1 MRRKL
6 LIILAAFA
14 LAFSSF
20 ACTKKDDAKDPS
32 LQTEDTQKTD
42 ENKGEDKDESKD
54 EDQTEGQNPEMQNFV
69 NVDDNDKKEV
79 MDTLNFMANEEFA
92 TVHEKI
98 HEKSKEYQ
106 TEDVYELTQN
116 MFKDTGKLGEF
127 EALIKQDH
135 DDEEFGKVKFY
146 SGQVKGENQ
155 SLAFDLIV
163 TEDGE
168 LIDWRFFPMQDQEK
182 NKEKYANII
191 KEVEDLAT
199 LVENKDYAAIKPKLK
214 LMDMDEEAHKSFEA
228 QLAAVADKVS
238 NRKEMNILN
247 ITDRTAVSSL
257 KDLGITGKIINV
269 SAVALYEEGPEV
281 EYNLVYAEDGTLL
294 SIGIQPKEEN
304 PQMGLPQMP
313 EGNKTED
320 ENTDEKTDEN
330 TDGDEK

>member
-32 LQTEDTQKTD
+32 PQTEDTQKTD
-42 ENKGEDKDESKD
+42 ENKDENKDEN
-54 EDQTEGQNPEMQNFV
+54 QTEGQNPEMQNFV

-79 MDTLNFMANEEFA
+79 MDTLNFMANEEFT
-92 TVHEKI
+92 TVHEKM

-116 MFKDTGKLGEF
+116 IFKDTGKLGEF

-163 TEDGE
+163 TEDGQ

-182 NKEKYANII
+182 NKEKYAHLI
-191 KEVEDLAT
+191 KEVEDLAN

-214 LMDMDEEAHKSFEA
+214 LMEMDEEAHKGFEA

-269 SAVALYEEGPEV
+269 SAVALYEEGPAV

-294 SIGIQPKEEN
+294 SIGIQPKETN
-304 PQMGLPQMP
+304 PQPGFPQMP
-313 EGNKTED
+313 EGNKTD
-320 ENTDEKTDEN
+320 EEKADEKTDEN
-330 TDGDEK
+330 SDGDEK

>member
-20 ACTKKDDAKDPS
+20 ACTKKDDAKEAS
-32 LQTEDTQKTD
+32 TEIEENQKTD
-42 ENKGEDKDESKD
+42 ENKGEDQAEN
-54 EDQTEGQNPEMQNFV
+54 ENPMGGNFV

-79 MDTLNFMANEEFA
+79 MDTLNFMGNEEFA
-92 TVHEKI
+92 TVHEKM
-98 HEKSKEYQ
+98 HEKAKEYQ

-116 MFKDTGKLGEF
+116 VFKDTGKLSEL
-127 EALIKQDH
+127 EALVKQDH
-135 DDEEFGKVKFY
+135 EDEEFGKVKFY
-146 SGQVKGENQ
+146 SGQVKGEDQ
-155 SLAFDLIV
+155 SLAFDLIL
-163 TEDGE
+163 TEDGQ

-182 NKEKYANII
+182 NKEKYAHLI

-269 SAVALYEEGPEV
+269 AALAVYEEGPEV

-320 ENTDEKTDEN
+320 EKADEKTDEN

>member
-20 ACTKKDDAKDPS
+20 ACTKKDDVKDPS
-32 LQTEDTQKTD
+32 PQTEDTQKTD
-42 ENKGEDKDESKD
+42 EEKNEDKA
-54 EDQTEGQNPEMQNFV
+54 EGQDQEEATDQNFV

-92 TVHEKI
+92 TVHEKM
-98 HEKSKEYQ
+98 HEKSKDYQ

-116 MFKDTGKLGEF
+116 IFKDTGKLGEF

-155 SLAFDLIV
+155 SLAFDLIL
-163 TEDGE
+163 TEDGQ

-214 LMDMDEEAHKSFEA
+214 LMDMDEEAHKGFEA

-313 EGNKTED
+313 EGNKTEED
-320 ENTDEKTDEN
+320 TDKKTDEN

>member
-20 ACTKKDDAKDPS
+20 ACTKKDDAKDAP
-32 LQTEDTQKTD
+32 QTEDTQKTD
-42 ENKGEDKDESKD
+42 ENKEENNDENKG
-54 EDQTEGQNPEMQNFV
+54 EDQTEDQNPEMQNFV

-79 MDTLNFMANEEFA
+79 MDTLNFMADEEFA
-92 TVHEKI
+92 TVHEKM
-98 HEKSKEYQ
+98 HEKAKEYQ

-116 MFKDTGKLGEF
+116 MFKDTGKLGDF
-127 EALIKQDH
+127 EALVKQDH
-135 DDEEFGKVKFY
+135 EDEEFGKVKFY
-146 SGQVKGENQ
+146 SGQIKGDIQ
-155 SLAFDLIV
+155 SLAFDLIL
-163 TEDGE
+163 TEDGQ

-191 KEVEDLAT
+191 KEVEELANN
-199 LVENKDYAAIKPKLK
+199 VENKDYASIKPKLK
-214 LMDMDEEAHKSFEA
+214 LMDMDEEAHKGFEA
-228 QLAAVADKVS
+228 QLAAIADKVS
-238 NRKEMNILN
+238 NRQEMQILN
-247 ITDRTAVSSL
+247 ITDRTAVSGL
-257 KDLGITGKIINV
+257 KDLGIEGKIINV
-269 SAVALYEEGPEV
+269 AALALYEQGPDV

-313 EGNKTED
+313 EGNKTDE
-320 ENTDEKTDEN
+320 ENTDEKTDES

>member
-32 LQTEDTQKTD
+32 PQTEDTQKTD
-42 ENKGEDKDESKD
+42 ENKDENKDD
-54 EDQTEGQNPEMQNFV
+54 NQTEGQNPEMQNFV

-79 MDTLNFMANEEFA
+79 MDTLNFMANEEFT
-92 TVHEKI
+92 TVHEKM

-116 MFKDTGKLGEF
+116 IFKDTGKLGEF

-163 TEDGE
+163 TEDGQ

-191 KEVEDLAT
+191 KEVEDLAN

-214 LMDMDEEAHKSFEA
+214 LMEMDEEAHKGFEA

-269 SAVALYEEGPEV
+269 SAVALYEEGPAV

-313 EGNKTED
+313 EGNKTD
-320 ENTDEKTDEN
+320 EEKADEKTDEN
-330 TDGDEK
+330 TDGAEQ